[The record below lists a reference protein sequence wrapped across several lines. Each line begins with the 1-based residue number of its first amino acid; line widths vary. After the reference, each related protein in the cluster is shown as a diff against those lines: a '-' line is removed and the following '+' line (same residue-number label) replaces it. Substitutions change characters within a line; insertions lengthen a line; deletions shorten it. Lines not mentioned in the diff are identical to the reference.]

1 MSQFIKKTIVDDFQP
16 APGPSRADFDQKLE
30 KYFQSQMNLEG
41 QVVRGVVVS
50 IDGDMAL
57 IDVNSKSEG
66 RVALKEFSPG
76 IISVGDHVDVVIVQF
91 DGRDGLM
98 LSHEKARQEAAWQ
111 FLSHAYQN
119 KVPVEGEIT
128 GQVKGGLTVNI
139 RGTTAFLPG
148 SQIDI
153 RPVKDLSHFLNTTQ
167 EFIILK
173 MDDARNNIVVSRRVM
188 LEASRASEKQ
198 SLLSTLEQG
207 QILDGVVKNLVD
219 YGAFVDLG
227 GIDGLLHITDISWK
241 RISDPS
247 EVLSVGQ
254 IVKVMVTRFNK
265 ETQRI
270 SLGMRQLE
278 KDPWVNI
285 TERHNIGD
293 KIHGVITNVTD
304 YGAFVEMNEGLEG
317 LVYMDE
323 MEWCKRTINP
333 KEVVTI
339 GQEIDAIILDIDP
352 TKRRISLSMKQC
364 TENPLKKFEEKH
376 PVGSTV
382 EADIKDITE
391 FGLLVRLPE
400 GLDAAINIRDLSW
413 DYDESKLFEQN
424 KHILDHFENK
434 EKITLKVLNINVE
447 REIIGL
453 GVKQL
458 MTDPWIIKASSI
470 QKGKQ
475 LTVYV
480 RNISDHGLEVSL
492 DPEGDDTIIT
502 MISRQEIMKSNI
514 TFDIHNYTIGQS
526 LEAKVVSFQ
535 PESHH
540 LTLVLS

>member
-1 MSQFIKKTIVDDFQP
+1 MSIVKKTIIDDFQP
-16 APGPSRADFDQKLE
+16 APGPSREDFEQKLE
-30 KYFQSQMNLEG
+30 KYFQTQMNLEG

-50 IDGDMAL
+50 IDGDKAL
-57 IDVNSKSEG
+57 IDVHSKSEG
-66 RVALKEFSPG
+66 RVDLKEFSPG
-76 IISVGDHVDVVIVQF
+76 VVAVNDQVDVVIVQF
-91 DGRDGLM
+91 DGHNGLI
-98 LSHEKARQEAAWQ
+98 LSHAKARQEAAWQ

-119 KVPVEGEIT
+119 KLPVEGEIT

-139 RGTTAFLPG
+139 KGTAAFLPG

-153 RPVKDLSHFLNTTQ
+153 RPVKDLSHFINTTQ

-173 MDDARNNIVVSRRVM
+173 MDDARSNIVVSRRVM

-198 SLLSTLEQG
+198 NLLNTLEQG

-254 IVKVMVTRFNK
+254 MVKVMVTRFNK

-285 TERHNIGD
+285 TERHNVGD
-293 KIHGVITNVTD
+293 KIHGTITNVTD

-352 TKRRISLSMKQC
+352 TKRRIALSMKQC

-382 EADIKDITE
+382 EGEIKDITE

-400 GLDAAINIRDLSW
+400 GLDAAVNIRDLSW
-413 DYDESKLFEQN
+413 DYDETKPFEHN

-434 EKITLKVLNINVE
+434 EKVILKVLNINIE
-447 REIIGL
+447 REIVGL

-458 MTDPWIIKASSI
+458 MTDPWITKASSI
-470 QKGKQ
+470 QKGKS

-480 RNISDHGLEVSL
+480 RHISEQGLEVSL
-492 DPEGDDTIIT
+492 DAEGEDTIIT
-502 MISRQEIMKSNI
+502 MISKQDILKSGI
-514 TFDIHNYTIGQS
+514 AFDSHHYTLGQA
-526 LEAKVVSFQ
+526 LEAKVLSFQ

-540 LTLVLS
+540 LTLSLA